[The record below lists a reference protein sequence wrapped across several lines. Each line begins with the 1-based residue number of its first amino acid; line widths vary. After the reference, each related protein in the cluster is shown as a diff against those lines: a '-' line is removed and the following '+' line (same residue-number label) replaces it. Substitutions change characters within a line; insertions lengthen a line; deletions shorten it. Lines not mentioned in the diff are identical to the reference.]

1 MIKLFSVKEKQKK
14 DAAASLGGKAV
25 KQSAGE
31 LRLQKDISELN
42 LAKGSTIVFPEG
54 KDKLLKFEITLR
66 PDEGIY
72 RGGAFVFT
80 FDISTAYPH
89 DAPKVKCRTKVFHPN
104 IDLDG
109 NICLNILR
117 EDWKP
122 VLSINSVLYGLSFLF
137 MDPNPEDPLNKEAAE
152 MFKNQRKAFETQ
164 VAQSITRGA
173 YIGGNH
179 FPPCRA

>member
-1 MIKLFSVKEKQKK
+1 MIKLFSVKEKQKQE
-14 DAAASLGGKAV
+14 AASANGKGV

-31 LRLQKDISELN
+31 IRLQKDISELN
-42 LAKGSTIVFPEG
+42 LSKGMSIKFPEG
-54 KDKLLKFEITLR
+54 KDKLLIFEITMK

-72 RGGAFVFT
+72 RGGCFT
-80 FDISTAYPH
+80 FSFNISTAYPH
-89 DAPKVKCRTKVFHPN
+89 DAPKVKCKTKVFHPN

-122 VLSINSVLYGLSFLF
+122 VLSINSVIYGLQFLF
-137 MDPNPEDPLNKEAAE
+137 LDPNPDDPLNKEAAE
-152 MFKNQRKAFETQ
+152 MQTNSPRQFEAQ
-164 VAQSITRGA
+164 VQASILRGCSINGH
-173 YIGGNH
+173 Y